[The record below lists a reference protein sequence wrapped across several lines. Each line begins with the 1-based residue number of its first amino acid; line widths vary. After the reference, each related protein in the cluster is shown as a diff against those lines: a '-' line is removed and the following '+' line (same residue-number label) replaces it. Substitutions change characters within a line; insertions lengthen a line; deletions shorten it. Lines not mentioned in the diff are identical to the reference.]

1 MMRGAIAAVMVWA
14 MPGGHSATAEESARS
29 EVPAAFAPFEHM
41 IGGWKGMGIPAA
53 NRLKGWPETH
63 QWAWKFT
70 GGNPVAMT
78 VTTEGGKV
86 LKQGQLSFDAAS
98 RRYRLEGTDPA
109 GKPVAFVGE
118 LDPAGQ
124 ALTLDRLGSQASGKD
139 RLIIRP
145 NRNRI
150 RYSMWID
157 HQEPGAPQ
165 FKRTIEVGLTK
176 EGEAFAAG
184 GSASDLPKCI
194 ITGGASTMTVSYQ
207 GKSYPLCCSGCR
219 DEFND
224 NPAKYVQKALSRA
237 RDGGENAATKPASA
251 SVGKDDDSFDGLV
264 DDPPTQARPPRI
276 PSPPRAKAKA
286 DRPDPAPL
294 SVPKPGKD
302 AARAASLLRLGQ
314 NLDKQGKAAPP
325 DRTTA
330 GRRRYA
336 DTPEART
343 AAAASVKSVT
353 ANRGGGW
360 ARP

>member
-1 MMRGAIAAVMVWA
+1 MIRGAIAAVMVGA
-14 MPGGHSATAEESARS
+14 MLGGHPAAAEEPTRS

-41 IGGWKGMGIPAA
+41 IGGWKGMGIPTA

-63 QWAWKFT
+63 QWAWKFA

-78 VTTEGGKV
+78 VTIEGGKV

-109 GKPVAFVGE
+109 DKPVAFVGT

-124 ALTLDRLGSQASGKD
+124 ALTLDRLGPQASGKD
-139 RLIIRP
+139 RLVIRP
-145 NRNRI
+145 NRNLI
-150 RYSMWID
+150 RYTIWFD
-157 HQEPGAPQ
+157 HQEPGAPL
-165 FKRTIEVGLTK
+165 FKRSIEVGLTK

-224 NPAKYVQKALSRA
+224 NPAKYVQKALARA
-237 RDGGENAATKPASA
+237 RDAGENAATKPASA

-264 DDPPTQARPPRI
+264 DDPSPKARPMPRSSR
-276 PSPPRAKAKA
+276 PGAKAKA
-286 DRPDPAPL
+286 DGPGQAPSPAPG
-294 SVPKPGKD
+294 PGKD

-314 NLDKQGKAAPP
+314 NLDKQGKTAAA
-325 DRTTA
+325 RSYYQQVVK
-330 GRRRYA
+330 GYA

-343 AAAASVKSVT
+343 AAA
-353 ANRGGGW
+353 RLDQMGGGE
-360 ARP
+360 

>member
-1 MMRGAIAAVMVWA
+1 MIRGVIATVVVGTLL
-14 MPGGHSATAEESARS
+14 GGSSSGAEESAGS
-29 EVPAAFAPFEHM
+29 GVPAAFAPFEHM
-41 IGGWKGMGIPAA
+41 VGGWKGMGIPAA

-63 QWAWKFT
+63 QWAWKFA

-78 VTTEGGKV
+78 VTTEGSKV

-98 RRYRLEGTDPA
+98 KRYRLEGTDPA
-109 GKPVAFVGE
+109 GKPVAFVGA

-124 ALTLDRLGSQASGKD
+124 ALTLDRLGPEASGKD
-139 RLIIRP
+139 RLVIRP
-145 NRNRI
+145 NRNLI
-150 RYSMWID
+150 RYSMWVD

-165 FKRTIEVGLTK
+165 FKRTIEIGLTK

-224 NPAKYVQKALSRA
+224 NPAKYVQKALLRA

-264 DDPPTQARPPRI
+264 DEPSPKARPLPK
-276 PSPPRAKAKA
+276 PATPRAKARA

-294 SVPKPGKD
+294 ARPQARQGCGPSGLAPAPGPEPRQAGQD
-302 AARAASLLRLGQ
+302 RGRPIVLPAGRQRLRRDPRGQ
-314 NLDKQGKAAPP
+314 N
-325 DRTTA
+325 
-330 GRRRYA
+330 RRRPPRS
-336 DTPEART
+336 DRWRQNKESP
-343 AAAASVKSVT
+343 V
-353 ANRGGGW
+353 
-360 ARP
+360 

>member
-1 MMRGAIAAVMVWA
+1 MMRGAIAAVMVGA
-14 MPGGHSATAEESARS
+14 MLGGLSSAAEEPARS

-63 QWAWKFT
+63 HWAWKFA
-70 GGNPVAMT
+70 GGHPVAMT

-86 LKQGQLSFDAAS
+86 FKQGQLSFDAAS

-109 GKPVAFVGE
+109 GKPVAYVGA

-139 RLIIRP
+139 RVVIRP
-145 NRNRI
+145 NRNLI
-150 RYSMWID
+150 RYSIWYE

-176 EGEAFAAG
+176 EGEAFASG

-224 NPAKYVQKALSRA
+224 NPAKYVQKA
-237 RDGGENAATKPASA
+237 RDGGENAAKTPASA

-264 DDPPTQARPPRI
+264 DDPSPKTRPVPR
-276 PSPPRAKAKA
+276 PSTPRAKARA
-286 DRPDPAPL
+286 DHPDQAP
-294 SVPKPGKD
+294 VTGPKPGMD
-302 AARAASLLRLGQ
+302 AARAASLLRLGR
-314 NLDKQGKAAPP
+314 NLDKQGK
-325 DRTTA
+325 TTA
-330 GRRRYA
+330 ARSYYQQVVKDYA
-336 DTPEART
+336 DTPEAKT
-343 AAAASVKSVT
+343 AAARLAQF
-353 ANRGGGW
+353 GGGK
-360 ARP
+360 

>member
-1 MMRGAIAAVMVWA
+1 MIRGVIATVMVGA
-14 MPGGHSATAEESARS
+14 VIGSFPSAAEESANPG
-29 EVPAAFAPFEHM
+29 VPAAFAPFEHM
-41 IGGWKGMGIPAA
+41 VGGWKGMGIPAS
-53 NRLKGWPETH
+53 NPLKGWPETH
-63 QWAWKFT
+63 QWAWKFA

-78 VTTEGGKV
+78 VTTEGDKV

-124 ALTLDRLGSQASGKD
+124 ALTLDRLGPQASGKD
-139 RLIIRP
+139 RLVIRP

-150 RYSMWID
+150 RYSMWVD

-194 ITGGASTMTVSYQ
+194 ITGGASTMAVSYQ

-224 NPAKYVQKALSRA
+224 NPAKYVQKALLQA
-237 RDGGENAATKPASA
+237 RDGSKNAATKPASA

-264 DDPPTQARPPRI
+264 EGPSAKARPQ
-276 PSPPRAKAKA
+276 PSPSTPRAKVKA
-286 DRPDPAPL
+286 GRPDPAPL
-294 SVPKPGKD
+294 PGTRPGKD

-314 NLDKQGKAAPP
+314 NLDKQGKTAAARSYYRQVLK
-325 DRTTA
+325 D
-330 GRRRYA
+330 YA

-343 AAAASVKSVT
+343 AAA
-353 ANRGGGW
+353 RLGQIGEGE
-360 ARP
+360 

>member
-1 MMRGAIAAVMVWA
+1 MMRGAIATVLVFAVL
-14 MPGGHSATAEESARS
+14 GGHSSAAEQPARS

-63 QWAWKFT
+63 QWAWKFA

-86 LKQGQLSFDAAS
+86 LKQGHLSFDAAS
-98 RRYRLEGTDPA
+98 KRYRLEGTDPA

-124 ALTLDRLGSQASGKD
+124 ALTLDRLGPQASGKD
-139 RLIIRP
+139 RLVIRP

-150 RYSMWID
+150 RYSMWVD

-165 FKRTIEVGLTK
+165 FKRTIEIGLTK

-237 RDGGENAATKPASA
+237 RDGDGSENAATKPASA
-251 SVGKDDDSFDGLV
+251 SVGTDDDSFDGLV
-264 DDPPTQARPPRI
+264 DAPLPKARPLPR
-276 PSPPRAKAKA
+276 PSTPRAKAEA
-286 DRPDPAPL
+286 DRPNPAPL
-294 SVPKPGKD
+294 PGSKPGKD

-314 NLDKQGKAAPP
+314 NLDKQGKTAAARSYYQQVVK
-325 DRTTA
+325 D
-330 GRRRYA
+330 YA

-343 AAAASVKSVT
+343 AAARLAQIGDGK
-353 ANRGGGW
+353 
-360 ARP
+360 

>member
-1 MMRGAIAAVMVWA
+1 MMRGAIATVMVGA
-14 MPGGHSATAEESARS
+14 MLGGPLADADESGGS
-29 EVPAAFAPFEHM
+29 EVPAAFAPFEQM
-41 IGGWKGMGIPAA
+41 VGGWKGTGIPMA

-63 QWAWKFT
+63 QWAWKFA

-109 GKPVAFVGE
+109 GKPVAFVGA

-124 ALTLDRLGSQASGKD
+124 ALTLDRLGPQASGKD
-139 RLIIRP
+139 RLVIRP

-150 RYSMWID
+150 RYSMWVD

-165 FKRTIEVGLTK
+165 FKRTIEIGLTK

-224 NPAKYVQKALSRA
+224 NPDKYVQKALLRA

-264 DDPPTQARPPRI
+264 EGPSSKARPL
-276 PSPPRAKAKA
+276 PSPSTLRVKAKA

-294 SVPKPGKD
+294 PGTKPGKD

-314 NLDKQGKAAPP
+314 NFEKQGKTAAA
-325 DRTTA
+325 RSYYHQVVK
-330 GRRRYA
+330 GYA
-336 DTPEART
+336 DTPEAKT
-343 AAAASVKSVT
+343 AAARLVQIGEGK
-353 ANRGGGW
+353 
-360 ARP
+360 